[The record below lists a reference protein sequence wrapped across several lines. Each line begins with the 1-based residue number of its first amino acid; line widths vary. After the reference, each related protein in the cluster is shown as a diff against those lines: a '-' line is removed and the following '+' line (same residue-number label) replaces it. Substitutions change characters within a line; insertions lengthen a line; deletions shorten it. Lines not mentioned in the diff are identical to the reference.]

1 MKKIFPLILLCF
13 FLALNTQAQKRDS
26 VSRSATMQGLK
37 IAYVTKQLSL
47 TSEEA
52 QKFWPV
58 YFIYVEDLKKARM
71 QNRQDV
77 LGMEE
82 EMLNVRKKYKTD
94 FKKILSTEERV
105 NKLFTADRD
114 FGNEVR
120 KELQKRSQMRN
131 GHKPSL

>member
-1 MKKIFPLILLCF
+1 MKKIVTLILLCF
-13 FLALNTQAQKRDS
+13 LLAFNTQAQKRDS
-26 VSRSATMQGLK
+26 VSRSATIQGLK
-37 IAYVTKQLSL
+37 IAYITKKLSL

-58 YFIYVEDLKKARM
+58 YFIYVEDLKKARI
-71 QNRQDV
+71 QNREDI

-82 EMLNVRKKYKTD
+82 EMLNIRKKYKTD
-94 FKKILSTEERV
+94 FKKILLTDERV
-105 NKLFTADRD
+105 NNLFSAEHD

-131 GHKPSL
+131 GHKPS